1 MERIWQDAVV
11 VTNEWLRVDSFIRDV
26 HVVLGRVH
34 MCAVYLKCFLLFP
47 QSTLVFCTK
56 LDLQGPTFWP
66 LSVPP
71 KRFWGCVL
79 FFFKIINLTAGSP
92 ERDIYLS
99 CWEEEEEEE
108 RWWKMTTTQPI
119 FLCYLATD
127 QTLLLCSKPPQ
138 QPHKVNTISV
148 FTVLMRKSRPECS
161 NVPQGSEAASTYWA
175 TPLLGHSLLAS
186 PQAHETVSPYCGWE
200 ANW

>member
-71 KRFWGCVL
+71 KRF
-79 FFFKIINLTAGSP
+79 
-92 ERDIYLS
+92 
-99 CWEEEEEEE
+99 
-108 RWWKMTTTQPI
+108 
-119 FLCYLATD
+119 
-127 QTLLLCSKPPQ
+127 
-138 QPHKVNTISV
+138 
-148 FTVLMRKSRPECS
+148 
-161 NVPQGSEAASTYWA
+161 
-175 TPLLGHSLLAS
+175 
-186 PQAHETVSPYCGWE
+186 
-200 ANW
+200 